1 MQYFIHKNF
10 YIAGS
15 AIVCGFIISLF
26 VPIFFNVMLI
36 AIVALVFVTL
46 ADFSVI
52 KKLGKNVSI
61 SRNVDIILSLGE
73 FQPVNYTVV
82 NQSPRSIECE
92 IIDELPYQL
101 QIREGL
107 WKGYLQGNT
116 EETIKYN
123 IKPNSRGEYH
133 FGYVY
138 LFFQRIKFPLIIGRI
153 SNDEIFM
160 SKVYPSVIQMHK
172 VEFLISNKTAHN
184 SGIRKIRSLGDDDE
198 FEHLRSYVPGN
209 NIKHINWKATSR
221 RNELMVNQYQ
231 DTRSQNIY
239 MLIDKSRCME
249 MPFDQMAL
257 LDYAINA
264 CLVFTKVILK
274 KYDKPGIITFNNKV
288 DHSLAPHSSLAQLSR
303 INEVLY
309 NQNTDFLESNFDVL
323 YMHIRNNINK
333 RSVLF
338 LFTNF
343 ENHAELNRNL
353 AYLKLISKS
362 HLLIVVSFINDEL
375 QRMIKSEAESV
386 SNAFENVVAE
396 TLLVEKEQILRILNQ
411 HGIMTIL
418 TTPKDLTIDTVNKYL
433 EIKARRLK

>member
-1 MQYFIHKNF
+1 MN
-10 YIAGS
+10 
-15 AIVCGFIISLF
+15 
-26 VPIFFNVMLI
+26 
-36 AIVALVFVTL
+36 
-46 ADFSVI
+46 
-52 KKLGKNVSI
+52 
-61 SRNVDIILSLGE
+61 IILAMCIS
-73 FQPVNYTVV
+73 
-82 NQSPRSIECE
+82 
-92 IIDELPYQL
+92 
-101 QIREGL
+101 
-107 WKGYLQGNT
+107 
-116 EETIKYN
+116 
-123 IKPNSRGEYH
+123 
-133 FGYVY
+133 
-138 LFFQRIKFPLIIGRI
+138 FFQRIKFPLIIGRI
-153 SNDEIFM
+153 SNDEISM

-375 QRMIKSEAESV
+375 QRMIKSGSRV
-386 SNAFENVVAE
+386 R
-396 TLLVEKEQILRILNQ
+396 VERFRKCSSRNLIGRKGAN
-411 HGIMTIL
+411 T
-418 TTPKDLTIDTVNKYL
+418 
-433 EIKARRLK
+433 

>member
-1 MQYFIHKNF
+1 
-10 YIAGS
+10 
-15 AIVCGFIISLF
+15 
-26 VPIFFNVMLI
+26 
-36 AIVALVFVTL
+36 
-46 ADFSVI
+46 
-52 KKLGKNVSI
+52 
-61 SRNVDIILSLGE
+61 
-73 FQPVNYTVV
+73 
-82 NQSPRSIECE
+82 
-92 IIDELPYQL
+92 
-101 QIREGL
+101 
-107 WKGYLQGNT
+107 
-116 EETIKYN
+116 
-123 IKPNSRGEYH
+123 
-133 FGYVY
+133 
-138 LFFQRIKFPLIIGRI
+138 
-153 SNDEIFM
+153 M

-418 TTPKDLTIDTVNKYL
+418 TTPKRSNH
-433 EIKARRLK
+433 

>member
-1 MQYFIHKNF
+1 M
-10 YIAGS
+10 
-15 AIVCGFIISLF
+15 
-26 VPIFFNVMLI
+26 
-36 AIVALVFVTL
+36 
-46 ADFSVI
+46 
-52 KKLGKNVSI
+52 
-61 SRNVDIILSLGE
+61 
-73 FQPVNYTVV
+73 

-249 MPFDQMAL
+249 MP
-257 LDYAINA
+257 
-264 CLVFTKVILK
+264 
-274 KYDKPGIITFNNKV
+274 
-288 DHSLAPHSSLAQLSR
+288 
-303 INEVLY
+303 
-309 NQNTDFLESNFDVL
+309 
-323 YMHIRNNINK
+323 
-333 RSVLF
+333 
-338 LFTNF
+338 
-343 ENHAELNRNL
+343 
-353 AYLKLISKS
+353 
-362 HLLIVVSFINDEL
+362 
-375 QRMIKSEAESV
+375 
-386 SNAFENVVAE
+386 
-396 TLLVEKEQILRILNQ
+396 
-411 HGIMTIL
+411 
-418 TTPKDLTIDTVNKYL
+418 
-433 EIKARRLK
+433 